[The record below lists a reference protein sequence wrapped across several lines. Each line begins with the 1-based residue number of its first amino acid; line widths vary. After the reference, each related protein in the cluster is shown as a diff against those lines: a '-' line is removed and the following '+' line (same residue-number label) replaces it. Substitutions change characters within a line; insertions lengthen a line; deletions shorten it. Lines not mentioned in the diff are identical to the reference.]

1 MITAQTEGV
10 LNGQNLARASSQA
23 QQTPLALIWRCHKQ
37 QLAYTTNSIEIEL
50 TNYLICSNPYQR

>member
-10 LNGQNLARASSQA
+10 LNGRNLARASSQA

-37 QLAYTTNSIEIEL
+37 QLAYTT
-50 TNYLICSNPYQR
+50 